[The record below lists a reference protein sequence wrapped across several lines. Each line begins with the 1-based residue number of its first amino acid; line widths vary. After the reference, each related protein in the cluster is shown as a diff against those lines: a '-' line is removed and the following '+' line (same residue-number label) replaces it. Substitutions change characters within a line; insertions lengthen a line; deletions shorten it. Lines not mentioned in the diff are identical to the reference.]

1 MSGPASSA
9 ASDPFSFPARFGAH
23 GEPNRA
29 ENQPGVNGAGEGS
42 VTWRQLLHEARAG
55 LRSSTDARRIVE
67 RASGYEGAQ
76 HHLHLDDAVTV
87 RAAAHFH
94 RMVDRRRTGEP
105 LQYVLGAWGFRELDL
120 YVDRRV
126 LIPRPETETV
136 VDVAL
141 AELRRIATRSPVAV
155 DLGTG
160 SGAIALSVARE
171 APGAE
176 VWGVD
181 RSPDALAVAR
191 ANLAGL
197 GRAGAGVRLV
207 EGSWFAALPPL
218 LRGRVQL
225 VVSNPPYVGER
236 EVDDLPPE
244 VAHWEPL
251 GALVAG
257 PTGLE
262 QIESIVDEAP
272 RWLARPG
279 ALVVEIAP
287 HQREAAEA
295 LARQAGFLDVEVRPD
310 MSERARVLVGR
321 F

>member
-1 MSGPASSA
+1 MTGEAPTVSWRELLRDAQRRLGP
-9 ASDPFSFPARFGAH
+9 GA
-23 GEPNRA
+23 
-29 ENQPGVNGAGEGS
+29 
-42 VTWRQLLHEARAG
+42 
-55 LRSSTDARRIVE
+55 DARRIVE
-67 RASGYEGAQ
+67 RASGYEGAE
-76 HHLHLDDAVTV
+76 HVIHLDDPATV
-87 RAAAHFH
+87 RTAAHCE
-94 RMVDRRRTGEP
+94 RMVERRAAGEP
-105 LQYVLGAWGFRELDL
+105 LQYVLGAWAFRTLDL
-120 YVDRRV
+120 MVDRRV

-136 VDVAL
+136 VEVAL
-141 AELRRIATRSPVAV
+141 AELRRLSPRSPVVV

-197 GRAGAGVRLV
+197 GRAATAVRLV
-207 EGSWFAALPPL
+207 EGSWFGPLPPI
-218 LRGRVQL
+218 LRGTVDL
-225 VVSNPPYVGER
+225 VVSNPPYVAER

-262 QIESIVDEAP
+262 QVEAVVAEAP

-279 ALVVEIAP
+279 AVVVEIAP
-287 HQREAAEA
+287 HQREAAAAIAVE
-295 LARQAGFLDVEVRPD
+295 AGFDDVDVRQD
-310 MSERARVLVGR
+310 LSGRARVLVGR
-321 F
+321 V